1 MNKKFSTLVAALLA
15 SGGLFYAVDAMILP
29 AGDGVAQT
37 FVGVRAAEAGSTATV
52 VACNS
57 SIAKGTFVAAW
68 RIKTVEGSH
77 YYLEVADA
85 SAADWILC
93 EGKIQKITGSTN
105 AEFTKAI
112 EIIIA
117 DDNRLKSGDQFL
129 VIDTETGAVSLGATE
144 AGNAYLFSDLTTQV
158 TSGGIGSTG
167 VSSLALA
174 TSVTTQA
181 VGTNDVKWE
190 ETPEQEGTVKLS
202 SAVSSAQP
210 QWTIE
215 KSSGNQRLYLKQGT
229 SYLKKVDGDLRLV
242 SACPTD
248 DASVVSVAG
257 TNHGLQIGGE
267 YLYYD
272 TDRLAFHAS
281 EQTTAGFYL
290 LSAPTTSNLGSAVV
304 SATAGNFNIV
314 SVASTE
320 LGAGAADWEEL
331 VINQAMQSAKATLA
345 QNTYSST
352 AVEVGEKWTVT
363 AAGKELTVKSDNN
376 FLNAPTSPASAT
388 LQMEDPTTPLT
399 FDADGALKSS
409 TSFLVNNAGTIETVA
424 SVEGEAKLYLFT
436 EAGVLVTDPATITDP
451 AAKYLIAEKKAT
463 TTATEMVNVTV
474 VKQTPG
480 APGADI
486 PGMAEN
492 GLSVDGES
500 GEITVSSEET
510 KNIPAP
516 ATVQFAEGVLSVVS
530 GKVVYLPAKEAAK
543 ADSWVLVDGKYKNV
557 DLEKAAETK
566 IWLKADE
573 GLLKSTAAPFTLV
586 ENTTAST
593 FIAKPEGKLV
603 ITDGGKTKEFENV
616 VLTATGEATAA
627 TIADANKGI
636 HLTSVA
642 TGNTVLLGNGTQFVG
657 TDGTGSKDNATL
669 WVVSKTATTTAGTY
683 RYSFKQKDTETYFEV
698 GDVNEFTA
706 EDYNGGFA
714 LKAPNGQYVS
724 ISNKGVASLVS
735 ESTSSALFGIPASAK
750 PFTAKEILSDHGTL
764 TSFNLS
770 LWDEKDGTSTL
781 VQNPFEDA
789 DLVPVYY
796 DAAKKTFTPITAD
809 NASTLTN
816 PSTFLLKKGS
826 SYIVVETTKDSEWS
840 NINTELVKGG
850 YKFVTL
856 SEKAM
861 ADVMTTGEWK
871 DGSYAPYFTFNFDE
885 NSVDAGVATAKTPIY
900 TIEVSDKDKANA
912 SKISTFTIKTGAQ
925 AGTYLTTS
933 SEAAYWVYA
942 EFSANN
948 AVRGDSDKD
957 YNPLNMKYVNIT
969 FVNHASIT
977 WNNIKLNDKVL
988 GAEVKPADA
997 DNFLFSKPEGQ
1008 WAVQMSAVTAAVAKG
1023 EALDNVYG
1031 FTFVNRE
1038 SGKKYS
1044 VDKMY
1049 YLGNNKYAVASSS
1062 KFAENAGTLRDTL
1075 AITPVEGLK
1084 NNTIQRDGYKNLT
1097 AEEVQDQLFNLLL
1110 ASSEEDYY
1118 VGENHTAKSHFLG
1131 LSHDADAAV
1140 NWRIVPLTAARAYN
1154 ADKELT
1160 QASDSVYV
1168 FNHPQYYKASDKK
1181 FYQYND
1187 TLAIIGYALQ
1197 NTANDE
1203 FLTYENP
1210 QTTDRLSM
1218 ICDPNFKSYTTT
1230 KNISEAY
1237 RFVLKEKGTDLYNI
1251 IGVDYPTYKNGLVE
1265 DETTHATLDL
1275 SSKLYGATT
1284 LTKQGAVEV
1293 VGAYAQINS
1302 NDLFKVQKLGAPEYR
1317 LQSMGDTIRIFRQ
1330 ENDYDQMYE
1339 NGEFLNLGNK
1349 AQLTTMASALYVDT
1363 AYVKRGNNNRYQY
1376 LLVVNPEYKAATFDN
1391 ANHQLTPDTTYGR
1404 FLVNLVDTANVAY
1417 QNGAIHANKYINDTE
1432 AGETYA
1438 KLGFVYGFR
1447 TADKLYI
1454 TDKNYKKSAKASDV
1468 IDLGTSDFN
1477 TAKFAFRY
1485 IDPINHETDGSFK
1498 IQTGYYSYDSY
1509 IAKNK
1514 QPEVANNGYLKNIN
1528 GVVVVANGYEAG
1540 DKFDLAAE
1548 HSNPTANEGINTSEV
1563 SVIAKEGEVVIN
1575 GAAGKTV
1582 VITNV
1587 LGQTIASTVLSSDNA
1602 TIAAP
1607 AGVVVVAVEGEAAVK
1622 AIVK

>member
-37 FVGVRAAEAGSTATV
+37 FVGVRTAEAEATV

-57 SIAKGTFVAAW
+57 SIATGEFVAAW
-68 RIKTVEGSH
+68 QVKTVESDH
-77 YYLEVADA
+77 YYLEVKD
-85 SAADWILC
+85 AADWILC

-112 EIIIA
+112 EITI
-117 DDNRLKSGDQFL
+117 DTDNRLKSSDQWL
-129 VIDTETGAVSLGATE
+129 VIDTETGAVSLGTTG

-158 TSGGIGSTG
+158 ASGGIGSTG

-181 VGTNDVKWE
+181 VGTNDVQWTAIQTGTVDKTAAIETATNKWE
-190 ETPEQEGTVKLS
+190 IVTGTGGNYLKKYGAEVYLYSDGDNLS
-202 SAVSSAQP
+202 TTSVCPRNEESRITTGGSGEDYAVLIGGSKYLY
-210 QWTIE
+210 I
-215 KSSGNQRLYLKQGT
+215 SSGNLALKG
-229 SYLKKVDGDLRLV
+229 SVDD
-242 SACPTD
+242 
-248 DASVVSVAG
+248 
-257 TNHGLQIGGE
+257 TN
-267 YLYYD
+267 
-272 TDRLAFHAS
+272 
-281 EQTTAGFYL
+281 GFYL
-290 LSAPTTSNLGSAVV
+290 VANP
-304 SATAGNFNIV
+304 TAGSTGTAVDASPNLECYVI
-314 SVASTE
+314 SRAQKSTE
-320 LGAGAADWEEL
+320 GDTWIEL
-331 VINQAMQSAKATLA
+331 KANDDMAITSGTLA
-345 QNTYSST
+345 ENAYSST
-352 AVEVGEKWTVT
+352 EIAAEEQWSVT
-363 AAGKELTVKSDNN
+363 ASGQDMTVKVGDL
-376 FLNAPTSPASAT
+376 FLNAPTNNASAT
-388 LQMEDPTTPLT
+388 LQTADPSTPLT
-399 FDADGALKSS
+399 FDGDGALKSN
-409 TSFLVNNAGTIETVA
+409 TSFLVNDDGTIKTVA

-436 EAGVLVTDPATITDP
+436 EAGVLVTDATKIDPATS
-451 AAKYLIAEKKAT
+451 YLIAEKTAT

-492 GLSVDGES
+492 GLSVDGKS

-516 ATVQFAEGVLSVVS
+516 ATVAIGENVLSVVS

-557 DLEKAAETK
+557 DLEKAGETK
-566 IWLKADE
+566 IWLKAAE
-573 GLLKSTAAPFTLV
+573 GLFKSTAAPFTLV
-586 ENTTAST
+586 ENTTAAST
-593 FIAKPEGKLV
+593 FIAKPEGKLA
-603 ITDGGKTKEFENV
+603 ITDGGNTKEFNDV

-627 TIADANKGI
+627 TIAEANKGI

-683 RYSFKQKDTETYFEV
+683 RYSFKQKDADTYFKV

-724 ISNKGVASLVS
+724 IATNGTASLVTP
-735 ESTSSALFGIPASAK
+735 STSSALFGIPASAK

-770 LWDEKDGTSTL
+770 LWDKKDGTSTL

-796 DAAKKTFTPITAD
+796 DGTKKTFTPITANTSD
-809 NASTLTN
+809 AHSSE
-816 PSTFLLKKGS
+816 STFLLKKGS

-871 DGSYAPYFTFNFDE
+871 DGSYAPYFTFNFDQ

-1008 WAVQMSAVTAAVAKG
+1008 WAVQMSAATAAVAKG

-1230 KNISEAY
+1230 KNISKAY

-1251 IGVDYPTYKNGLVE
+1251 IGVDYPEAEY
-1265 DETTHATLDL
+1265 ATLDL
-1275 SSKLYGATT
+1275 GKKLYGATT
-1284 LTKQGAVEV
+1284 LTAQGAVEV
-1293 VGAYAQINS
+1293 EGAYAQINS

-1317 LQSMGDTIRIFRQ
+1317 LQSMGDTIRIFRD
-1330 ENDYDQMYE
+1330 ENEYDQMFE

-1349 AQLTTMASALYVDT
+1349 AQLTTMAPALYVDT

-1485 IDPINHETDGSFK
+1485 IDPINHEADGSFK

-1602 TIAAP
+1602 TISAP

>member
-37 FVGVRAAEAGSTATV
+37 FVGVRTADNEATAEV

-57 SIAKGTFVAAW
+57 SIAKGKFVAAW
-68 RIKTVEGSH
+68 RVKTVSGPH

-85 SAADWILC
+85 SASDWILC
-93 EGKIQKITGSTN
+93 EGKIQKITGDN
-105 AEFTKAI
+105 VAFAAQKAI
-112 EIIIA
+112 EITIA
-117 DDNRLKSGDQFL
+117 ADNRLMSGSDFL
-129 VIDTETGAVSLGATE
+129 VIDTKTGAVSLGDTK
-144 AGNAYLFSDLTTQV
+144 AGNAYLFSDKTTQV
-158 TSGGIGSTG
+158 APEAIGSTSG
-167 VSSLALA
+167 SLALA
-174 TSVTTQA
+174 TNVTTQT

-190 ETPEQEGTVKLS
+190 ETPEKEGTVKLS
-202 SAVSSAQP
+202 SSVSSAETE
-210 QWTIE
+210 WSIE
-215 KSSGNQRLYLKQGT
+215 KSSGNFYLRQGS
-229 SYLKKVDGDLRLV
+229 SYLKNVDGGLILV

-257 TNHGLQIGGE
+257 VNHGLQIGGK
-267 YLYYD
+267 YLSANLTLGD
-272 TDRLAFHAS
+272 GEDAAT
-281 EQTTAGFYL
+281 GFYL
-290 LSAPTTSNLGSAVV
+290 VKNPNTSMPSAESGIAAGNYNVV
-304 SATAGNFNIV
+304 SV
-314 SVASTE
+314 QSTE
-320 LGAGAADWEEL
+320 LGNTVTNWEEL
-331 VINQAMQSAKATLA
+331 VINQAIKPASATLA

-363 AAGKELTVKSDNN
+363 ADNNELTVKSANY
-376 FLNAPTSPASAT
+376 FLNAPTSDNDVVLGKETEA
-388 LQMEDPTTPLT
+388 TPLT
-399 FDADGALKSS
+399 FDGADGALKSGAL
-409 TSFLVNNAGTIETVA
+409 FLMNNSGIKTNDGGT
-424 SVEGEAKLYLFT
+424 GKKLYLFT
-436 EAGVLVTDPATITDP
+436 EAGVLVTDATKIDPATS
-451 AAKYLIAEKKAT
+451 YLIAEKKAT

-516 ATVQFAEGVLSVVS
+516 ATVAIGENVLSVVS

-557 DLEKAAETK
+557 DLEKAGETK
-566 IWLKADE
+566 IWLKAAE
-573 GLLKSTAAPFTLV
+573 GLFKSTAAPFTLV
-586 ENTTAST
+586 ENTTAAST
-593 FIAKPEGKLV
+593 FIAKPEGKLA
-603 ITDGGKTKEFENV
+603 ITDGGNTKEFNDV

-669 WVVSKTATTTAGTY
+669 WVVSKTATTTVGTY

-770 LWDEKDGTSTL
+770 LWDKKDGTSTL
-781 VQNPFEDA
+781 VQNPFENA

-871 DGSYAPYFTFNFDE
+871 DGSYAPYFTFNFDQ

-1008 WAVQMSAVTAAVAKG
+1008 WAVQMSAATAAVAKG

-1349 AQLTTMASALYVDT
+1349 AQLTTMAPALYVDT

-1376 LLVVNPEYKAATFDN
+1376 LLVVNPEYKAAVYDN
-1391 ANHQLTPDTTYGR
+1391 ANHLLKPDTMYGR

-1485 IDPINHETDGSFK
+1485 IDPINHEADGSFK
-1498 IQTGYYSYDSY
+1498 IQTGYYDYNAY

-1528 GVVVVANGYEAG
+1528 GVVVVADGYEAG